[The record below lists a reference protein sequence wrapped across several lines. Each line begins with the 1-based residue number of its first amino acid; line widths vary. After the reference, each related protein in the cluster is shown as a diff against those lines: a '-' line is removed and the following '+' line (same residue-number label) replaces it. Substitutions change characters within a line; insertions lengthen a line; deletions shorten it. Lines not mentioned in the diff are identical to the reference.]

1 VIIQQSNTQDLPRLS
16 TVVKVDP
23 YTRSDPSV
31 KRPYFAEKR
40 VIVTGASSGI
50 GRAVAMWFLNSG
62 ARVALIG
69 TDLEDLINTGK
80 QFPKQ
85 ALVIKCD
92 LSADDQPY
100 DMFNTVMHE
109 FNGVDILVNAAG
121 ILREGDIKTMKPQEY
136 DRIIDVN
143 LRSVFYLSYL
153 FFPAL
158 QKSRGC
164 IVNVSCQ
171 YGAKPFA
178 GMYAYC
184 MSKAGLETLTKHMA
198 YEFASSGVRVNAV
211 APGLVETNLLRC
223 RVGEPKLDESDINQ
237 IYSNAEKFNPLK
249 RIASIDDV
257 GKAIVFLCSDAAS
270 HTTGQILK
278 VDGGRTL
285 TSSGWFLW
293 EGHKAAS
300 SIIEPKESV
309 ISTFKGKILAPSNIM
324 LGYTEKDRIEA
335 LSKRTNWSTTDKEA
349 HANIKGAIYHEQDAR
364 HEYNAQ
370 IVGRAMENQGNRI
383 FP

>member
-1 VIIQQSNTQDLPRLS
+1 
-16 TVVKVDP
+16 
-23 YTRSDPSV
+23 
-31 KRPYFAEKR
+31 
-40 VIVTGASSGI
+40 
-50 GRAVAMWFLNSG
+50 MNSG

-109 FNGVDILVNAAG
+109 FNGIDILVNAAG

-171 YGAKPFA
+171 VK
-178 GMYAYC
+178 C
-184 MSKAGLETLTKHMA
+184 
-198 YEFASSGVRVNAV
+198 
-211 APGLVETNLLRC
+211 
-223 RVGEPKLDESDINQ
+223 
-237 IYSNAEKFNPLK
+237 
-249 RIASIDDV
+249 
-257 GKAIVFLCSDAAS
+257 
-270 HTTGQILK
+270 
-278 VDGGRTL
+278 
-285 TSSGWFLW
+285 
-293 EGHKAAS
+293 
-300 SIIEPKESV
+300 
-309 ISTFKGKILAPSNIM
+309 
-324 LGYTEKDRIEA
+324 
-335 LSKRTNWSTTDKEA
+335 
-349 HANIKGAIYHEQDAR
+349 
-364 HEYNAQ
+364 
-370 IVGRAMENQGNRI
+370 
-383 FP
+383 

>member
-1 VIIQQSNTQDLPRLS
+1 VVQIHSENT
-16 TVVKVDP
+16 V
-23 YTRSDPSV
+23 SD
-31 KRPYFAEKR
+31 YFIR
-40 VIVTGASSGI
+40 
-50 GRAVAMWFLNSG
+50 FLNSG

-109 FNGVDILVNAAG
+109 FNGIDILVNAAG

-171 YGAKPFA
+171 VK
-178 GMYAYC
+178 C
-184 MSKAGLETLTKHMA
+184 
-198 YEFASSGVRVNAV
+198 
-211 APGLVETNLLRC
+211 
-223 RVGEPKLDESDINQ
+223 
-237 IYSNAEKFNPLK
+237 
-249 RIASIDDV
+249 
-257 GKAIVFLCSDAAS
+257 
-270 HTTGQILK
+270 
-278 VDGGRTL
+278 
-285 TSSGWFLW
+285 
-293 EGHKAAS
+293 
-300 SIIEPKESV
+300 
-309 ISTFKGKILAPSNIM
+309 
-324 LGYTEKDRIEA
+324 
-335 LSKRTNWSTTDKEA
+335 
-349 HANIKGAIYHEQDAR
+349 
-364 HEYNAQ
+364 
-370 IVGRAMENQGNRI
+370 
-383 FP
+383 